1 MIDGVLVFSTHR
13 NVVDYV
19 ILCVS
24 TDAYDSCRSILY
36 TIYSILHLSQWHSQ
50 TLHQSYSVCL
60 HFKSGDTADIQS
72 RWQLELLWYNHLFT
86 MYQVDIELYYLI
98 DSVVFNL
105 RLVPSSINMVYG
117 WKTDNRQL
125 GKALIS

>member
-36 TIYSILHLSQWHSQ
+36 TLYHTTPITMAFANTASKLFSM
-50 TLHQSYSVCL
+50 SYPCS
-60 HFKSGDTADIQS
+60 
-72 RWQLELLWYNHLFT
+72 E
-86 MYQVDIELYYLI
+86 
-98 DSVVFNL
+98 
-105 RLVPSSINMVYG
+105 SS
-117 WKTDNRQL
+117 
-125 GKALIS
+125 S